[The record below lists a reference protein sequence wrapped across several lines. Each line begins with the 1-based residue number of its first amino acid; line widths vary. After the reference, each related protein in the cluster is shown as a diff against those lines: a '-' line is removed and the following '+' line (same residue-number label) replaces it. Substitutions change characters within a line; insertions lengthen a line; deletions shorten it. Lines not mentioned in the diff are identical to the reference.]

1 MNEVINFFALRP
13 LFTHY
18 GLKIVWYIYL
28 ANSALQAYIAI
39 AAIFRFLGHHGISW
53 ESWSPNFLPLLLGIV
68 VQLAL
73 VRLLLEVA
81 AVVLFNL
88 RRP

>member
-1 MNEVINFFALRP
+1 MDDVVNFFALRP
-13 LFTHY
+13 VFSHY

-28 ANSALQAYIAI
+28 TNAALQAYIAI
-39 AAIFRFLGHHGISW
+39 ASIVRVLGQHGVSW

-81 AVVLFNL
+81 AVILSSQ
-88 RRP
+88 RR